1 MSPKINCIII
11 EDELPAAQ
19 LLELHIDR
27 FEVLKLK
34 GKFQSVQTAMSTIKE
49 DNIDL
54 IFLDINLPGKSG
66 IDFAS
71 NLPPGISVIF
81 TTAYAEFALQGFE
94 LDAVDYLIK
103 PISFERFTRAFE
115 KFLKLKSA
123 SGQQLVSQKD
133 ATSEPFIYLK
143 SERMSVKVLV
153 DDILYIEA
161 KGNFLVVYTKSENIK
176 TYLSISEIM
185 ERLPEGLF
193 CRIHRSF
200 LIALSK
206 VSRYNSHSVNV
217 GQAQLPIGRLY
228 GESVRKAI
236 WVK

>member
-1 MSPKINCIII
+1 
-11 EDELPAAQ
+11 
-19 LLELHIDR
+19 
-27 FEVLKLK
+27 
-34 GKFQSVQTAMSTIKE
+34 
-49 DNIDL
+49 
-54 IFLDINLPGKSG
+54 
-66 IDFAS
+66 
-71 NLPPGISVIF
+71 
-81 TTAYAEFALQGFE
+81 
-94 LDAVDYLIK
+94 
-103 PISFERFTRAFE
+103 
-115 KFLKLKSA
+115 
-123 SGQQLVSQKD
+123 
-133 ATSEPFIYLK
+133 
-143 SERMSVKVLV
+143 MSVKVLV